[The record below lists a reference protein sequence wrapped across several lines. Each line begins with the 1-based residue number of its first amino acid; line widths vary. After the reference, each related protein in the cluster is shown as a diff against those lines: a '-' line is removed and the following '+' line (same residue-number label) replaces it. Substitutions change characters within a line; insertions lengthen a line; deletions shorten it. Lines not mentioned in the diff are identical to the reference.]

1 MGLNKGSLGC
11 TIKTARMSKQLSQ
24 EKLAEMLGITPTH
37 LKHIESENRKPSIDV
52 LFNIVQI
59 LHISLDDLLFG
70 KDTQKS
76 EIYRQTELLLQQCTE
91 KELNIV
97 SDIIKSFIYHRE
109 NL

>member
-1 MGLNKGSLGC
+1 MGLNEGSLGC
-11 TIKTARMSKQLSQ
+11 AIKTARISKRLSQ

-59 LHISLDDLLFG
+59 LHISLDDLLLG
-70 KDTQKS
+70 KDIQKS

-97 SDIIKSFIYHRE
+97 SDIIKSIIYNRE
-109 NL
+109 

>member
-24 EKLAEMLGITPTH
+24 EKLAERLGITPTH

-59 LHISLDDLLFG
+59 LHISLDDLLFE

-76 EIYRQTELLLQQCTE
+76 KIYRQTELLLQQCTE